1 MTAKFK
7 RLMGIKHESDP
18 GNLIRVFRLT
28 NLMIQSEATN
38 TKLGVY
44 EMQVILH
51 RIIYLMLISGHWGVL
66 SGLFFYC
73 LVKFVKAFENSA
85 SFFQQII
92 CALNN
97 SLKSVESFIS
107 VDGNCVKPYNFSQ
120 RMLHYVE

>member
-1 MTAKFK
+1 
-7 RLMGIKHESDP
+7 MGIKHESDP

-51 RIIYLMLISGHWGVL
+51 RIIYLMLISGHWRII
-66 SGLFFYC
+66 FYC
-73 LVKFVKAFENSA
+73 IVKFVKAFENSA
-85 SFFQQII
+85 SFYQQII
-92 CALNN
+92 CALYN
-97 SLKSVESFIS
+97 SLKFVESFIS